1 MLILLSVWLATGIG
15 LVWIVTQHGKGSAG
29 LPLAYFIALSLI
41 HVPGAMLYLGSEES
55 LSMAIMTK
63 EGFEQTVIG
72 MTAFLMGVIIA
83 RYVSAG
89 SWGRQASQ
97 PHDFVSLAGLDRL
110 ALLYLLVGGVCYFG
124 LRQLVG
130 SIPSAPALIAPLGSL
145 MIIGACLW
153 LWVTREKRE
162 SFKFWLMVAFLPVLP
177 LTTLIRGG
185 FLGFGTFMVL
195 TIVAFLIAQ
204 SRRRVGVLLLAPVVI
219 YAGLSIFV
227 NYMAARG
234 ELRQLVWHQS
244 ASISERLE
252 RVIGVFRDFSW
263 LDLTNPQHQEAID
276 ARLNQNW
283 FIGAA
288 KARLD
293 SGLVEYGS
301 ADALARMII
310 APIPRFLWPDK
321 PVIGGGGTVVHDY
334 TGIEFAEGT
343 SIGAGQVFEFYVYFG
358 TLGVVGGFLLLGWLA
373 GRIDLWVIGYLH
385 QGDQRRFVFWFL
397 ICLALLQAGGNLLE
411 IIGSTAASIITGYV
425 VGYFLQSRQST
436 LRHRSFPA
444 RHS

>member
-1 MLILLSVWLATGIG
+1 MLILFSVWLATGIG
-15 LVWIVTQHGKGSAG
+15 LVWIVTQRWKGSAG
-29 LPLAYFIALSLI
+29 LPLAYFMALSVL

-55 LSMAIMTK
+55 HSMANMTK

-72 MTAFLMGVIIA
+72 MTAFLTGVIIA

-110 ALLYLLVGGVCYFG
+110 ALLYLSVGGVCYFG
-124 LRQLVG
+124 LRPLVG
-130 SIPSAPALIAPLGSL
+130 SLPSVPALIAPLGSL
-145 MIIGACLW
+145 IIIGACLW

-162 SFKFWLMVAFLPVLP
+162 SFRFWLMVAFLPVLP

-204 SRRRVGVLLLAPVVI
+204 SRRRFGFLLLAPVVV
-219 YAGLSIFV
+219 YMGLSIFA
-227 NYMAARG
+227 NYMVARD

-244 ASISERLE
+244 ASINERLE
-252 RVIGVFRDFSW
+252 RVTRVFRDFSW
-263 LDLTNPQHQEAID
+263 LDLTNPQHYEALNG
-276 ARLNQNW
+276 RLNQNW

-301 ADALARMII
+301 TDALATMII

-321 PVIGGGGTVVHDY
+321 PVIGGGGSVVHDY

-343 SIGAGQVFEFYVYFG
+343 AIGAGQVFEFYVYFG
-358 TLGVVGGFLLLGWLA
+358 TPGVIGGFLLLGWLA

-397 ICLALLQAGGNLLE
+397 IFLAMQAGGNLLE

-444 RHS
+444 RHG